1 MSSTSVGSRPS
12 ARNASTRYSISS
24 SARASPRSPLASRR
38 ASAPRSRTATPTG
51 PPHGRE
57 ATPPGDVRR
66 LGAPR
71 RGSPEAGGH
80 QDELTRRGLG
90 GLRRPVAEQFLE
102 DLALRVV
109 ERPLHVREME
119 ELCLQAL
126 HF

>member
-1 MSSTSVGSRPS
+1 
-12 ARNASTRYSISS
+12 
-24 SARASPRSPLASRR
+24 
-38 ASAPRSRTATPTG
+38 
-51 PPHGRE
+51 
-57 ATPPGDVRR
+57 
-66 LGAPR
+66 
-71 RGSPEAGGH
+71 GGH

-126 HF
+126 HFRSHLLHGCEQLLFPKGRDGWGTAEDLHGTAGFFPRSAQGGKREGPEARMVPQRPNRSATQTNERAA